1 MALCVNFITWKSR
14 LSGTGSQEIL
24 GISLDFTYL
33 PQTKLQIARC
43 KRSSFFK
50 CFEFNGAYTK
60 SLKSIF
66 DNNKLSASCFRN
78 LKLVKF
84 FSFFNTASLP
94 YVDAT
99 VSLTCLCHDK
109 CSSKLI
115 PNKQTS
121 FSLLRTSSPIF
132 VFKFISCKLC
142 LFDNFSDENRITFVL
157 TAFRARPFKFYG
169 AKRFNEL
176 PLDVKKVG
184 SVNDFKSLFDKHIE
198 TNF

>member
-1 MALCVNFITWKSR
+1 MLLKCSCYTRWLNQSFVIASKGTFISTNFDIIYRWPCRSYMALCVNFITWKSR
-14 LSGTGSQEIL
+14 LSRTGSQEIL

-33 PQTKLQIARC
+33 PQTKLKIARC

-66 DNNKLSASCFRN
+66 DTNKLSASCFRN

-99 VSLTCLCHDK
+99 VSLTCLCH
-109 CSSKLI
+109 
-115 PNKQTS
+115 T
-121 FSLLRTSSPIF
+121 
-132 VFKFISCKLC
+132 ISVHQ
-142 LFDNFSDENRITFVL
+142 N
-157 TAFRARPFKFYG
+157 
-169 AKRFNEL
+169 
-176 PLDVKKVG
+176 
-184 SVNDFKSLFDKHIE
+184 
-198 TNF
+198 